1 MSTAFEKY
9 SDILFS
15 SYIHSSKQSEI
26 KNKKKEILDEI
37 VDFYALQPISILF
50 VGFSPCLGLFPK
62 NNVYVTEISDEVK
75 EYCETNQL
83 AIHIDRNMIKPKQ
96 FDLVIAMDEYLTFA
110 STDESQKDAIN
121 FLAGITKQ
129 CIITTLRDYKNQDFK
144 NREFSYPIVIKGNS
158 KRIYFEHYDYSYV
171 DRNYCQATSYMI
183 DDNGTDIVGPF
194 YRRNLFF
201 KQLAKFCLDAGASN
215 FQIHKNLM
223 HKSIIKKSYEHI
235 ITIRF

>member
-15 SYIHSSKQSEI
+15 SYTYSSKQSEI

-37 VDFYALQPISILF
+37 IDFYNLNPLTILF
-50 VGFSPCLGLFPK
+50 VGFSPCLDLFPQHS
-62 NNVYVTEISDEVK
+62 VYVTEVSQEVK
-75 EYCETNQL
+75 DYVIANNL
-83 AIHIDRNMIKPKQ
+83 ALHIDRDKIRPKQ

-110 STDESQKDAIN
+110 STDDHQKDLIN
-121 FLAGITKQ
+121 FLSSITNQ

-144 NREFSYPIVIKGNS
+144 NREFSYPIIVRGAS
-158 KRIYFEHYDYSYV
+158 KRIYFEHYDYTFQ
-171 DRNYCQATSYMI
+171 DRNSCLATSYMI
-183 DDNGTDIVGPF
+183 DDNGTDIIGPF
-194 YRRNLFF
+194 DRRNLFF
-201 KQLAKFCLDAGASN
+201 KQLAKFCLDSGATN